1 MPNFESGV
9 SKYIYAR
16 ATVEVTF
23 PVDDKGRADIKCFQ
37 CKYFSRQNG
46 ICQLTKQISEFP
58 QQYVGS
64 HCPLI
69 LIDKENEDD

>member
-9 SKYIYAR
+9 KSYIHAT

-23 PVDDKGRADIKCFQ
+23 PVDNRGRADITCYQ
-37 CKYFSRQNG
+37 CRFFSRQNG
-46 ICQLTKQISEFP
+46 VCQLTKQISEFP

-64 HCPLI
+64 RCPLRI
-69 LIDKENEDD
+69 EEVNDD